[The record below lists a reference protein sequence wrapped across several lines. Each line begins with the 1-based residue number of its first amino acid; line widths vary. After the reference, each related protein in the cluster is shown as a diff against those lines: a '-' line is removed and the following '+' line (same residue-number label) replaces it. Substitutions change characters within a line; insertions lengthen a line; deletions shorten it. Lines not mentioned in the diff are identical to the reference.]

1 MKKILGLDLGTA
13 SIGWAFLNLDGDNS
27 ELKAGVRIIPLN
39 QEDKAAFEKGQSITL
54 NADRRLKRGARKTL
68 DRWQMR
74 RENLINWMLK
84 HNWAKSREELLLPSS
99 GWSTFNNRSKAVTEK
114 ISLLELGQVILR
126 LNKNRGFKSNRKT
139 DSGEEN
145 STDYKKQIAGRD
157 NELVEKG
164 LTIGQIFVQERDAWL
179 ANPEGPEPHFNSR
192 TYSRASVVAEFEAI
206 WSEQMKHHSEITEA
220 DRKEF
225 RDYVLFYQRPLKSQ
239 KHLIGKC
246 PFETSRRVAP
256 RSSPVF
262 QEFRLWQDLK
272 HFRVIEK
279 NGGSRPL
286 TYDEQ
291 ISLSTELRSVSFPNK
306 TKILR
311 FLGLSTAQFTVSVE
325 KLIGNIFSSKVEK
338 IIGDDRLEFVEVDCT
353 LDGNEFDKQPSMQ
366 LWHLLYSSEDHD
378 HLVNSIVKRFP
389 EITEEEAEDLANI
402 KLPDDHARLSH
413 KAIRKIL
420 PFIRSEECPDYF
432 SACASAGYNHSFS
445 ETKEEREKKVLK
457 EKLEPILRN
466 SLRNPVVEKVL
477 NQVVNLV
484 NAILEDENLGRPD
497 EIHIELARDLKNCAK
512 KRKSITKNNRDNEAN
527 RLKVKGELEKLGQ
540 RTTRSNILRYQLWE
554 ECDRISLYTG
564 NPIPI
569 SKLFTYDYEIEH
581 IIPQALIFDDGYLNK
596 TISER
601 SENLAKGSTTA
612 MEYMQTKGE
621 AAVDAY
627 EARIRRA
634 KGISKPKA
642 DKLRWLRGDIPDG
655 FIERQLKETQY
666 IAKMSYSLLKDIS
679 REVIPMAGSVTA
691 YLRRRWGLE
700 DMLSQINFPRYDAIG
715 QTKEITINHKDG
727 SQEQKIIVDD
737 WSKRDDHRH
746 HAMDAITV
754 AFASYRNFQYL
765 NTLSGR
771 DLEIDDSGE
780 KDAALSPP
788 ISKSLVRKLS
798 KDAMENILIS
808 RKAGKRSS
816 VWSKYQSKTKTG
828 KHSGKHRIPRGQ
840 LHLETVYGSRLRH
853 LPSPSIL
860 SKIPED
866 LSLIV
871 EPAIREVIKERLE
884 SDGLTAKKAF
894 TTGRLKKNPLLFND
908 RPIETV
914 ACYERIFVIRKPLD
928 ETVKIEKVL
937 DKGLQ
942 RILQARLEEFDN
954 NKKKAFTNLENN
966 PVWADRSKTKA
977 LKRIT
982 IQAHTKT
989 AKPLRRNA
997 SDDNIDFVDYQNNHH
1012 LALYLDDESGKPYS
1026 EVVSLMDA
1034 VHREQEGGTAIRKVD
1049 SRGNKL
1055 LSTLAGDE
1063 YVLFDIEAES
1073 KEEILGLSSS
1083 EISPHLFRVQN
1094 LGYSNNDKK
1103 IGVDCSFRHHLE
1115 TSINHQSQLTLQR
1128 IRSINNLP
1136 SWKVRINVLGQIV
1149 HIESTG
1155 I

>member
-1 MKKILGLDLGTA
+1 
-13 SIGWAFLNLDGDNS
+13 
-27 ELKAGVRIIPLN
+27 
-39 QEDKAAFEKGQSITL
+39 
-54 NADRRLKRGARKTL
+54 
-68 DRWQMR
+68 
-74 RENLINWMLK
+74 
-84 HNWAKSREELLLPSS
+84 
-99 GWSTFNNRSKAVTEK
+99 
-114 ISLLELGQVILR
+114 
-126 LNKNRGFKSNRKT
+126 
-139 DSGEEN
+139 
-145 STDYKKQIAGRD
+145 
-157 NELVEKG
+157 
-164 LTIGQIFVQERDAWL
+164 LTIGQVFVIERDAWL
-179 ANPEGPEPHFNSR
+179 ANPCGQEPNFNSR

-225 RDYVLFYQRPLKSQ
+225 RDYILFYQRQLKSQ

-291 ISLSTELRSVSFPNK
+291 IALSINLRSVSSLSK
-306 TKILR
+306 SKIIK
-311 FLGLSTAQFTVSVE
+311 FLGLPSSQYTVSVE
-325 KLIGNIFSSKVEK
+325 KLTGNIFSSKVEK
-338 IIGDDRLEFVEVDCT
+338 IIGDDRLELVEVDCT
-353 LDGNEFDKQPSMQ
+353 LNGNEFDKQPSMQ

-378 HLVNSIVKRFP
+378 HLVASIVKRFSQ
-389 EITEEEAEDLANI
+389 ITEEEAELLANL
-402 KLPDDHARLSH
+402 KFPDDHARLSH

-420 PFIRSEECPDYF
+420 PFIRSEECPDYY

-445 ETKEEREKKVLK
+445 ETKEEREKKILK
-457 EKLEPILRN
+457 EKLDPILRN

-497 EIHIELARDLKNCAK
+497 EIHIELARELKNCAK
-512 KRKSITKNNRDNEAN
+512 KRESMTKRNRENEAK
-527 RLKVKGELEKLGQ
+527 RQKVKEELEKLRQ
-540 RTTRSNILRYQLWE
+540 PTTRSNILRYQLWE

-581 IIPQALIFDDGYLNK
+581 IVPQALIFDDGFLNK

-642 DKLRWLRGDIPDG
+642 DKLRWLRDDIPDG

-700 DMLSQINFPRYDAIG
+700 DMLSQINFSRYDEIG
-715 QTKEITINHKDG
+715 QTKEITIHHKDG
-727 SQEQKIIVDD
+727 SQKQKTIVDD

-754 AFASYRNFQYL
+754 AFASYKNFQYL
-765 NTLSGR
+765 NTLNAR
-771 DLEIDDSGE
+771 NLEIDNSGE

-798 KDAMENILIS
+798 KEAMENILIS

-816 VWSKYQSKTKTG
+816 VWSKFQSKTKTG

-853 LPSPSIL
+853 LPAPTLNRCGL
-860 SKIPED
+860 SS
-866 LSLIV
+866 LALIV
-871 EPAIREVIKERLE
+871 EPAIREVIQKRL
-884 SDGLTAKKAF
+884 
-894 TTGRLKKNPLLFND
+894 
-908 RPIETV
+908 
-914 ACYERIFVIRKPLD
+914 
-928 ETVKIEKVL
+928 
-937 DKGLQ
+937 
-942 RILQARLEEFDN
+942 
-954 NKKKAFTNLENN
+954 
-966 PVWADRSKTKA
+966 
-977 LKRIT
+977 
-982 IQAHTKT
+982 
-989 AKPLRRNA
+989 A
-997 SDDNIDFVDYQNNHH
+997 S
-1012 LALYLDDESGKPYS
+1012 
-1026 EVVSLMDA
+1026 
-1034 VHREQEGGTAIRKVD
+1034 EGGFCKEGVHFRETKKETAFI
-1049 SRGNKL
+1049 
-1055 LSTLAGDE
+1055 
-1063 YVLFDIEAES
+1063 
-1073 KEEILGLSSS
+1073 
-1083 EISPHLFRVQN
+1083 Q
-1094 LGYSNNDKK
+1094 
-1103 IGVDCSFRHHLE
+1103 
-1115 TSINHQSQLTLQR
+1115 
-1128 IRSINNLP
+1128 
-1136 SWKVRINVLGQIV
+1136 
-1149 HIESTG
+1149 
-1155 I
+1155 